1 MSLPAYIKYA
11 SEAEYEAQSY
21 YLSSGSS
28 YEVCDELK
36 RLGTKRVLFVC
47 SRTVSKY
54 MNFSDL
60 VAGFEKVG
68 FRTFSYIRNDGRLLS
83 SDILKGLQIYKEFNC
98 DTIVAVGGA
107 GEIDCGK
114 IISAMHTNGATTPGE
129 LIGVDKFKNDI
140 SVLCCIVTD
149 NSSTA
154 ASSFAEFYDEP
165 SSKWVV
171 AMSAYLI
178 PQVVVIDTDIA
189 MRTDKSVALD
199 CAITAF
205 GVAVESYLSPYAS
218 LYPEYRANA
227 IDSCRTLN
235 KYIDLMM
242 EAPDESYYRR
252 RMAVGGLSA
261 GLSSRMTGLGVAH
274 IVSHSLMSRVKELR
288 SCVYLY
294 ILLYLLSESDA
305 AGMAR
310 AAQMAREL
318 GLVKIAC
325 DDGEATKSLIDNI
338 RRYMVYYSD
347 NDMSVSISEKDI
359 PAMVADISKEL
370 DQFGIENKIKG
381 VVERSLSQLLSKK

>member
-1 MSLPAYIKYA
+1 MSLPTYIKYA

-36 RLGTKRVLFVC
+36 NLGTKRVLFVC
-47 SRTVSKY
+47 SKTISKY

-68 FRTFSYIRNDGRLLS
+68 FRSFSFIRNDGRLLS

-114 IISAMHTNGATTPGE
+114 MISAMHTNNVSNPSE
-129 LIGVDKFKNDI
+129 LVGIDKLKKDI

-149 NSSTA
+149 NSCA
-154 ASSFAEFYDEP
+154 AAASFAEFFDEFT
-165 SSKWVV
+165 SKWSV

-189 MRTDKSVALD
+189 MRTDKNIALD

-205 GVAVESYLSPYAS
+205 GVAVESYLSQYAAN
-218 LYPEYRANA
+218 YPEYRANA
-227 IDSCRTLN
+227 IESCRSLA
-235 KYIDLMM
+235 KYINLTM
-242 EAPDESYYRR
+242 ETPDESYYRR

-261 GLSSRMTGLGVAH
+261 GLSARMTGLGVAH
-274 IVSHSLMSRVKELR
+274 IASHALMSKVKDIR
-288 SCVYLY
+288 SCVYLN
-294 ILLYLLSESDA
+294 ILLSILLEADDDTI
-305 AGMAR
+305 AR
-310 AAQMAREL
+310 AAQMARDL
-318 GLVKIAC
+318 GLVKIAM
-325 DDGEATKSLIDNI
+325 DDRGAANALIDHI
-338 RRYMVYYSD
+338 RIYMDYYSESD
-347 NDMSVSISEKDI
+347 LNVPLTDKDVLGMVSDI
-359 PAMVADISKEL
+359 VKEL
-370 DQFGIENKIKG
+370 DQFGGDNKIKS
-381 VVERSLSQLLSKK
+381 VIERSLLKLIAK